1 MSGFSGFCGHCRKEL
16 TDQEAEW
23 SHPVDR
29 GCVVVDT
36 HWHHT
41 GIASVDGIDV
51 GCYLQ
56 KNSGRFPKWR
66 FCYCKDCKRSGVALR
81 SSKIKWRGNR
91 FRIESDSE
99 NDSERAEWAEDDAAI
114 DNMVSEYQERVRKI
128 ADTANKELS
137 DEIYEDFLNAFTYF
151 DKTRMRMKDQLPASS
166 EGASAETNKR
176 QKTAASSSNSTA

>member
-16 TDQEAEW
+16 TDQEAKS

-29 GCVVVDT
+29 GCVVVDP
-36 HWHHT
+36 HRQHT
-41 GIASVDGIDV
+41 GIASVDGYDV

-56 KNSGRFPKWR
+56 QNSGRFPKWR
-66 FCYCKDCKRSGVALR
+66 FCYCKECKRSGVALR
-81 SSKIKWRGNR
+81 SSKIKWRGDQ

-99 NDSERAEWAEDDAAI
+99 NDSERAEEAEEEAAI
-114 DNMVSEYQERVRKI
+114 ANTSKYQEHVRKI
-128 ADTANKELS
+128 ADTAKKELS
-137 DEIYEDFLNAFTYF
+137 DEIYGEFLNSLIDFM
-151 DKTRMRMKDQLPASS
+151 KTRMRMKDQLPASS

>member
-16 TDQEAEW
+16 TDQEAKS

-41 GIASVDGIDV
+41 GVASVAGFDV

-66 FCYCKDCKRSGVALR
+66 FCYCKECKSSGVALR
-81 SSKIKWRGNR
+81 SSKIKWRGDQ
-91 FRIESDSE
+91 FRIESDS
-99 NDSERAEWAEDDAAI
+99 NDSERADWAKEDARI
-114 DNMVSEYQERVRKI
+114 VNTSEYQERVRII
-128 ADTANKELS
+128 ADTANEQLS
-137 DEIYEDFLNAFTYF
+137 DEIYEDFLNAFTDF
-151 DKTRMRMKDQLPASS
+151 MKTKMRMKDQLPASS